1 MKIKSKK
8 NLAIAF
14 LSNVLNTETYDFGLK
29 IEKELGISVYFIN
42 DSPFSPQ
49 VIVESK
55 NFNPKNII
63 YIFLRSD
70 YKSF

>member
-29 IEKELGISVYFIN
+29 IEKELGKLLIHFLQ
-42 DSPFSPQ
+42 DSKYHQF
-49 VIVESK
+49 V
-55 NFNPKNII
+55 
-63 YIFLRSD
+63 
-70 YKSF
+70 